1 MSAQASV
8 LISYLVTGLFLLGWM
23 VFGFVHY
30 RRTGNATWLWLG
42 VLMGVSLVSAFLGIA
57 RFYA

>member
-1 MSAQASV
+1 MSAETYV
-8 LISYLVTGLFLLGWM
+8 TISYLLTGLVLLGWM

-30 RRTGNATWLWLG
+30 RRTGNATWLWMG
-42 VLMGVSLVSAFLGIA
+42 VLMGVSLVSAFLAYA